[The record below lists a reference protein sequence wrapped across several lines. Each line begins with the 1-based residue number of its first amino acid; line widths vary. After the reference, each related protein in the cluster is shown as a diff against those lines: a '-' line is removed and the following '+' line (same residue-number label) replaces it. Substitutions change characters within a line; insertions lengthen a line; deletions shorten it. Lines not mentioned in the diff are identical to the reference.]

1 MNKNN
6 ENDYVAFTRNKE
18 EKENKNNKCTFAS
31 INLKKRKYK
40 Y

>member
-18 EKENKNNKCTFAS
+18 EKE
-31 INLKKRKYK
+31 LKIKIKK
-40 Y
+40 KHQ

>member
-18 EKENKNNKCTFAS
+18 EKE
-31 INLKKRKYK
+31 LKIKIISEPTLKRGIF
-40 Y
+40 

>member
-18 EKENKNNKCTFAS
+18 EKEQK
-31 INLKKRKYK
+31 IKKRMVATQ
-40 Y
+40 